1 MFGYS
6 LGINSTFIANKIVA
20 HSSLLSPT
28 GRRCMSLRKHRT
40 ASKSQEFGTYK
51 ENTQRTS
58 PQSALVAAALGSA
71 QGRFLK
77 CSLTPR
83 FGFSES
89 LGQLFCMNYLLGSHS
104 LSSILYQALLCL
116 TGTKING
123 DLRPRKP
130 PCCWGKRGMS
140 QHTSVPYTRR

>member
-1 MFGYS
+1 
-6 LGINSTFIANKIVA
+6 
-20 HSSLLSPT
+20 
-28 GRRCMSLRKHRT
+28 MSLRKHRT

-89 LGQLFCMNYLLGSHS
+89 LGQLFCMNYLLIREPFTELHFIPGIA
-104 LSSILYQALLCL
+104 LS
-116 TGTKING
+116 NG
-123 DLRPRKP
+123 DQNKWRPSSQKAPMLLGQERDEPTHECTVHKKVTRALK
-130 PCCWGKRGMS
+130 GK
-140 QHTSVPYTRR
+140 